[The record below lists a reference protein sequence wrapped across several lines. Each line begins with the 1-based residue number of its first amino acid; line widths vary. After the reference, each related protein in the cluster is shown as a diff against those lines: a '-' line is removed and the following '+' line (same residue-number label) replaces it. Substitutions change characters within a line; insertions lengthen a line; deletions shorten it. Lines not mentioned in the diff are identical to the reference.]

1 MPATPLSGSASASR
15 TRSDWRHARLRLL
28 LRWAQLVR
36 LLSVATL
43 SFMSLPRLLILI
55 LTLLAQA
62 WPVTVMRAA
71 EVKTKCPMSC
81 CAGDGAA
88 ACGCATAPDAPHRS
102 VPANVPPTAGRD
114 LLPLPA
120 LVSELEVHLPKSMV
134 GTDGSAARMALADCH
149 EGRAQRRLTVLHC
162 SFLI

>member
-1 MPATPLSGSASASR
+1 MQGAAM
-15 TRSDWRHARLRLL
+15 HL
-28 LRWAQLVR
+28 LR
-36 LLSVATL
+36 SI
-43 SFMSLPRLLILI
+43 FLI

-62 WPVTVMRAA
+62 CPVPVLRAA

-88 ACGCATAPDAPHRS
+88 ACGCATAPDAPQRS
-102 VPANVPPTAGRD
+102 APANVPPTAGRD
-114 LLPLPA
+114 LVPSLA
-120 LVSELEVHLPKSMV
+120 LVSGLEIYLPPPKG
-134 GTDGSAARMALADCH
+134 GTEGSATRMALADRH